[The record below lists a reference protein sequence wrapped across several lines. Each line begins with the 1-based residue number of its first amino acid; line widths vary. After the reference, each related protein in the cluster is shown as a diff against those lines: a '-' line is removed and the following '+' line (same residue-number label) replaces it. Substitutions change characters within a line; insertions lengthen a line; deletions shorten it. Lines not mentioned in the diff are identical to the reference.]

1 MKFIHLITV
10 LILVYAR
17 TSCKKTKN
25 ESQPE
30 PDVAE
35 TVYVGGDDKKLY
47 AIDAVTGMKKMGVC
61 NG

>member
-25 ESQPE
+25 KPE